1 MAKLKKTTTE
11 VSSDGAKISSKTFDL
26 KRFKKSK
33 YLAGASVKFKPQ
45 EWIPV
50 SEALQDILSLPGIPH
65 GHITL
70 IRGHSDT
77 GKTTNLLELAVS
89 AQKKGIMP
97 VLIITEMK
105 WNWEHAIQMG
115 LEVDEVVDENTGEIV
130 DYDGFFIYADRGNLN
145 TIEDVASFILDLLD
159 EQKKGNLPYDLCF
172 LWDSI
177 GSVPCEMSIKS
188 NKNSNEWNAGAMS
201 VQFGGQ
207 VNQRILLSRKESY
220 PYTNSL
226 VAINKIWTLKPA
238 TPMEMPKMK
247 NKGGETMF
255 FDATLIITYG
265 NITNSGTSK
274 INATKDGKKVE
285 FAKRTKVQVEKN
297 HINGVTTTGRIVM
310 TPHGFIQDDPK
321 AINTYKNEHS
331 HEWLK
336 VLGGD
341 MSSIEIVMEGEMS
354 EDIQSTPEEM
364 FDNE

>member
-1 MAKLKKTTTE
+1 MAKAKKSTTE
-11 VSSDGAKISSKTFDL
+11 AASVGVKSSSKNFDL

-33 YLAGASVKFKPQ
+33 YLSGSSVKFKTQ
-45 EWIPV
+45 EWIPA

-65 GHITL
+65 GHITI

-77 GKTTNLLELAVS
+77 GKTTQLLETAVA

-97 VLIITEMK
+97 VFIITEMK

-115 LEVDEVVDENTGEIV
+115 LNVEEIVDENTGEIV

-145 TIEDVASFILDLLD
+145 TIEDVAAFIMDLLD
-159 EQKKGNLPYDLCF
+159 EQKKCNLPYDLCF

-255 FDATLIITYG
+255 FDATLIVTYG

-297 HINGVTTTGRIVM
+297 HINGVTTTGRIIM
-310 TPHGFIQDDPK
+310 TPHGFIEDDPK
-321 AINTYKNEHS
+321 AINAYKNEHS

-341 MSSIEIVMEGEMS
+341 ESSIEIIEEGEVG
-354 EDIQSTPEEM
+354 EDIQNNVENL
-364 FDNE
+364 FDE

>member
-1 MAKLKKTTTE
+1 MAKTKSTAEAASAGVK
-11 VSSDGAKISSKTFDL
+11 SSSKNFDL
-26 KRFKKSK
+26 KKFKKSK

-45 EWIPV
+45 SWIPA
-50 SEALQDILSLPGIPH
+50 SDALQDILSLPGIPH
-65 GHITL
+65 GHVTL

-77 GKTTNLLELAVS
+77 GKTTQLLEIAVE

-97 VLIITEMK
+97 VFIITEMK

-115 LEVDEVVDENTGEIV
+115 VKVDEIVDENTGEVV

-145 TIEDVASFILDLLD
+145 TIEDVAAFILDLLD

-226 VAINKIWTLKPA
+226 VAINKIWTLKPGS
-238 TPMEMPKMK
+238 PMELPKMK

-255 FDATLIITYG
+255 FDATLIVTYG
-265 NITNSGTSK
+265 NITNAGTSK

-285 FAKRTKVQVEKN
+285 FAKRTKVQIEKN
-297 HINGVTTTGRIVM
+297 HINGITTTGRIIM
-310 TPHGFIQDDPK
+310 TPHGFIENDPK
-321 AINTYKNEHS
+321 AINDYKAKHS

-336 VLGGD
+336 LLGDGEG
-341 MSSIEIVMEGEMS
+341 SIEITEEPEIG
-354 EDIQSTPEEM
+354 EDIQSTH
-364 FDNE
+364 DNPFNE

>member
-1 MAKLKKTTTE
+1 MAKKKSTAE
-11 VSSDGAKISSKTFDL
+11 AASAGVKSSSKNFDL
-26 KRFKKSK
+26 KKFKKSK

-45 EWIPV
+45 SWIPA
-50 SEALQDILSLPGIPH
+50 SDALQDILSLPGIPH
-65 GHITL
+65 GHVTL

-77 GKTTNLLELAVS
+77 GKTTQLLEVAVE

-97 VLIITEMK
+97 VFIITEMK

-115 LEVDEVVDENTGEIV
+115 VKVEEIVDENTGEIV

-177 GSVPCEMSIKS
+177 GSVPCAMSIQS

-226 VAINKIWTLKPA
+226 VAINKIWTLKPGS
-238 TPMEMPKMK
+238 PMELPKMK

-255 FDATLIITYG
+255 FDATLIVTYG
-265 NITNSGTSK
+265 NITNAGTSK
-274 INATKDGKKVE
+274 LNATKDGKKVE

-297 HINGVTTTGRIVM
+297 HINGITTTGRIIM
-310 TPHGFIQDDPK
+310 TPHGFIENDPK
-321 AINTYKNEHS
+321 AINAYKAEHS

-336 VLGGD
+336 VLGDDGG
-341 MSSIEIVMEGEMS
+341 SIEIIEEPEIG
-354 EDIQSTPEEM
+354 EDIANTP
-364 FDNE
+364 DNPFNE

>member
-1 MAKLKKTTTE
+1 MAKTKSTAEAASAGVK
-11 VSSDGAKISSKTFDL
+11 SSSKNFDL
-26 KRFKKSK
+26 KKFKKSK

-45 EWIPV
+45 SWIPA
-50 SEALQDILSLPGIPH
+50 SDALQDILSLPGIPH
-65 GHITL
+65 GHVTL

-77 GKTTNLLELAVS
+77 GKTTQLLEIAVE

-97 VLIITEMK
+97 VFIITEMK

-115 LEVDEVVDENTGEIV
+115 VKVDEIVDKNTGEVV

-145 TIEDVASFILDLLD
+145 TIEDVAAFIMDLLD

-226 VAINKIWTLKPA
+226 VAINKIWTLKPGS
-238 TPMEMPKMK
+238 PMELPKMK

-255 FDATLIITYG
+255 FDATLIVTYG
-265 NITNSGTSK
+265 NITNAGTSK

-297 HINGVTTTGRIVM
+297 HINGITTTGRIIM
-310 TPHGFIQDDPK
+310 TPHGFIENDPK
-321 AINTYKNEHS
+321 AINDYKAEHS

-336 VLGGD
+336 LLGDGD
-341 MSSIEIVMEGEMS
+341 GSIEITEEPEIG
-354 EDIQSTPEEM
+354 EDIQSTP
-364 FDNE
+364 DNPFNE

>member
-1 MAKLKKTTTE
+1 MAKTKSTAEAASAGVK
-11 VSSDGAKISSKTFDL
+11 SSSKNFDL
-26 KRFKKSK
+26 KKFKKSK

-45 EWIPV
+45 SWIPA
-50 SEALQDILSLPGIPH
+50 SDALQDILSLPGIPH
-65 GHITL
+65 GHVTL

-77 GKTTNLLELAVS
+77 GKTTQLLEIAVE

-97 VLIITEMK
+97 VFIITEMK

-115 LEVDEVVDENTGEIV
+115 VKVDEIVDKNTGEVV

-145 TIEDVASFILDLLD
+145 TIEDVAAFIMDLLD

-226 VAINKIWTLKPA
+226 VAINKIWTLKPGS
-238 TPMEMPKMK
+238 PMELPKMK

-255 FDATLIITYG
+255 FDATLIVTYG
-265 NITNSGTSK
+265 NITNAGTSK

-297 HINGVTTTGRIVM
+297 HINGITTTGRIIM
-310 TPHGFIQDDPK
+310 TPHGFIENDPK
-321 AINTYKNEHS
+321 AINDYKAEHS

-336 VLGGD
+336 LLGDGEG
-341 MSSIEIVMEGEMS
+341 SIEITEEPEIG
-354 EDIQSTPEEM
+354 EDIQSTH
-364 FDNE
+364 DNPFNE

>member
-1 MAKLKKTTTE
+1 MARTKKSTAE
-11 VSSDGAKISSKTFDL
+11 AASAGVKASSKNFDL

-45 EWIPV
+45 EWIPA

-77 GKTTNLLELAVS
+77 GKTTQLLEVAVE

-97 VLIITEMK
+97 VFIITEMK
-105 WNWEHAIQMG
+105 WNWEHAMQMG
-115 LEVDEVVDENTGEIV
+115 LEVEEVADKNTGEIV

-145 TIEDVASFILDLLD
+145 TIEDVASFIMDLLD

-177 GSVPCEMSIKS
+177 GSVPCEMSVKS

-226 VAINKIWTLKPA
+226 VAINKIWTLKPGS
-238 TPMEMPKMK
+238 PMEMPKMK

-255 FDATLIITYG
+255 FDSTLIVTYG
-265 NITNSGTSK
+265 NITNAGTSK

-297 HINGVTTTGRIVM
+297 HINGVTTTGRIIM

-321 AINTYKNEHS
+321 AINAYKAEHS

-341 MSSIEIVMEGEMS
+341 ESSIKIIEEGEVG
-354 EDIQSTPEEM
+354 EDIQTNTENP
-364 FDNE
+364 FNE

>member
-1 MAKLKKTTTE
+1 MPRTKKSTAE
-11 VSSDGAKISSKTFDL
+11 AASAGVKASSKNFDL

-45 EWIPV
+45 EWIPA

-77 GKTTNLLELAVS
+77 GKTTQLLETAVA

-97 VLIITEMK
+97 VFIITEMK

-115 LEVDEVVDENTGEIV
+115 LEVEEVADENTGEIV

-145 TIEDVASFILDLLD
+145 TIEDVAAFIMDLLD

-177 GSVPCEMSIKS
+177 GSVPCEMSVKS

-255 FDATLIITYG
+255 FDSTLIITYG

-285 FAKRTKVQVEKN
+285 FAK
-297 HINGVTTTGRIVM
+297 
-310 TPHGFIQDDPK
+310 
-321 AINTYKNEHS
+321 
-331 HEWLK
+331 
-336 VLGGD
+336 
-341 MSSIEIVMEGEMS
+341 
-354 EDIQSTPEEM
+354 
-364 FDNE
+364 